1 MTTFNALPSIRQRPV
16 STEIGNWPESIHPV
30 LQRIYSSRGV
40 ADATDLEHRLAKL
53 LAPSSLGGLD
63 RACALLAKAIDND
76 LQIVVV
82 GDFDADGATGTAVA
96 MRGLRLLGAKHVR
109 YRVPNRML
117 HGYGLSPALVASL
130 GDPKPDLIVTVDNGV
145 ASLAGVDAANALGI
159 QVLVTDHHLPGSQ
172 LPAAAAIVN
181 PNLADDAF
189 PSKAL
194 AGVGVMFY
202 LLLALRAHLRERG
215 EYTNTSASANEPDLS
230 VLVDLVALGTV
241 ADMVPL
247 DRNNRLLV
255 EAGLRRIRAR
265 RAVPGITA
273 LLESS
278 GRDSSRTVA
287 SDLGF
292 AVAPRINAAGR
303 LEDMSLGIECL
314 LTDDARVARE
324 LADRLST
331 INAERREVQG
341 NMLEQAEAAT
351 TRWLAKRD
359 AKELPTGLTL
369 FDGEW
374 HPGVVGLVASR
385 IKDRLHRPVIAC
397 APAGDGGNELRGS
410 ARSIPGFHIRDAL
423 AEVDAM
429 HPGLI
434 DRFGGHAM
442 AAGLTLQHANLEA
455 FSQAFDDVASRRL
468 TADSLHA
475 ELLTDGA
482 LAANDFDIKLARQL
496 RYAGPWGQGYPEP
509 LFDNVF
515 HLLALKIVAEKHWR
529 LTLQHP
535 DRREALEAMLF
546 NAPQQQPASG
556 LLRVIYQID
565 VDEWN
570 GRERLRLIARHV
582 LPAHV

>member
-1 MTTFNALPSIRQRPV
+1 MTSPAPLTIRQRPV
-16 STEIGNWPESIHPV
+16 PEDRCDWPDSIHP
-30 LQRIYSSRGV
+30 LLRRIHSSRGV
-40 ADATDLEHRLAKL
+40 TDPSDLEHRLAKL
-53 LAPSSLGGLD
+53 VPPTSLSGLELA
-63 RACALLAKAIDND
+63 CKLLAKAIESDS
-76 LQIVVV
+76 QIVVV

-96 MRGLRLLGAKHVR
+96 MRGLRMLGATRVA
-109 YRVPNRML
+109 YRVPNRVL
-117 HGYGLSPALVASL
+117 HGYGLSPALVATL

-159 QVLVTDHHLPGSQ
+159 EVLVTDHHLPGPK
-172 LPAAAAIVN
+172 LPNAAAIVN
-181 PNLADDAF
+181 PNLIGDAF

-215 EYTNTSASANEPDLS
+215 EYAGQTEPDLS
-230 VLVDLVALGTV
+230 VLLDLVALGTV

-278 GRDSSRTVA
+278 GRDPSRTVA

-314 LTDDARVARE
+314 LADDHRVARE
-324 LADRLST
+324 LADRLSS

-351 TRWLAKRD
+351 SRWLAKRD
-359 AKELPTGLTL
+359 VDELPTGLTL
-369 FDGEW
+369 FDDEW

-397 APAGDGGNELRGS
+397 APAGDGSDELRGS

-423 AEVDAM
+423 AEVDAL
-429 HPGLI
+429 HPGVI
-434 DRFGGHAM
+434 VRFGGHAM
-442 AAGLTLQHANLEA
+442 AAGMTLQRKCLNA
-455 FSQAFDDVASRRL
+455 FSSAFNDVARRRL
-468 TADSLHA
+468 TPESLHA

-482 LAANDFDIKLARQL
+482 LASSDFDLALARQL
-496 RYAGPWGQGYPEP
+496 RYAGPWGQHYPEP

-515 HLLALKIVAEKHWR
+515 QLLAIKIVAEKHWR
-529 LTLQHP
+529 LTVQHP
-535 DRREALEAMLF
+535 DRRESLEAMLF
-546 NAPQQQPASG
+546 NAPLVQPAPGS
-556 LLRVIYQID
+556 LRMIYQMD
-565 VDEWN
+565 MDEWN

-582 LPAHV
+582 LPVPNVN